1 MLNRVKK
8 GGFYL
13 LLTALCVSVLSACTD
28 PSDANDVDELFQKG
42 DNLFT
47 VGSQSFKVDECLDGY
62 AFSDGGV
69 THLLHFYTSGYYTP
83 NGDGTCSQSNSFKKE
98 GIYVEIPVFDK
109 GQTEL
114 LRLMTGNY
122 ISYYSNSD
130 DWAGEYVM
138 TKGTSVRAL
147 VYDKMVDLK
156 ITTVQVKKK
165 GDTYEV
171 VWDATDEKGNAC
183 LLYYYGTIRSEQ
195 MLATE

>member
-69 THLLHFYTSGYYTP
+69 TPQL
-83 NGDGTCSQSNSFKKE
+83 
-98 GIYVEIPVFDK
+98 EIV
-109 GQTEL
+109 GL
-114 LRLMTGNY
+114 
-122 ISYYSNSD
+122 
-130 DWAGEYVM
+130 
-138 TKGTSVRAL
+138 
-147 VYDKMVDLK
+147 
-156 ITTVQVKKK
+156 
-165 GDTYEV
+165 
-171 VWDATDEKGNAC
+171 
-183 LLYYYGTIRSEQ
+183 
-195 MLATE
+195 